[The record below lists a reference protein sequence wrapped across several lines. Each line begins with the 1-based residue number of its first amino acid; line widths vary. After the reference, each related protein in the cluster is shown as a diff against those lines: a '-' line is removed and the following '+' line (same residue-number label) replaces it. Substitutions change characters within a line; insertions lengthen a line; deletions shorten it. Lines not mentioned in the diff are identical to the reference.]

1 MGSFFLLPDR
11 ESTAHHTATE
21 PDGAAATGANF
32 LSLLAD
38 VGGVAA
44 ARVW

>member
-21 PDGAAATGANF
+21 PDGAATGVNF

>member
-21 PDGAAATGANF
+21 ADGAATGGNF
-32 LSLLAD
+32 LSLPAD
-38 VGGVAA
+38 VGLLL
-44 ARVW
+44 RIYK